1 MNLPENFKGEVAQ
14 CFQTQQTNDQFMNQ
28 SHGISQDTG
37 ATFEGGTKRSGR
49 KPAYHLVMVE
59 LMQAVAKTRAEGDRK
74 YQPGNW
80 MKGNKEFFVD
90 CLGHAIEH
98 LMLCAWD
105 EEEDIFT
112 HLGHAATNIG
122 FILWALIRGKVTR
135 RDFQR
140 AAVVDLDEKLEA
152 LMAAQQQLQTQQS
165 GMPLMNSSREPSPTT
180 TKPFFGYSI
189 AGIPRD

>member
-1 MNLPENFKGEVAQ
+1 MLPDPTDNERPVNEL
-14 CFQTQQTNDQFMNQ
+14 
-28 SHGISQDTG
+28 ISWDLPGQG

-49 KPAYHLVMVE
+49 KPAYHFVMVE

-74 YQPGNW
+74 YAPGNW
-80 MKGNKEFFVD
+80 MKGSREFFVD

-98 LMLCAWD
+98 LMLCVWDD
-105 EEEDIFT
+105 EEDMLT

-140 AAVVDLDEKLEA
+140 AAVVELDR
-152 LMAAQQQLQTQQS
+152 
-165 GMPLMNSSREPSPTT
+165 MP
-180 TKPFFGYSI
+180 
-189 AGIPRD
+189 